1 MIVYRELSSL
11 ERDLGFRAG
20 TLYAVSNRL
29 SRHYHSVRLPKKG
42 GGERLLSVPDPQLK
56 AIQRRIAQVLLPL
69 MPVSAYARAYRDGAS
84 TRHNALPHVGQPL
97 VLKLDICH
105 FFDAIRYSQVK
116 EAAFPADMYAE
127 PIRVLLAMLCYYKD
141 ALPQGAPTSP
151 AVSNIILYD
160 FDEKVGAW
168 CRSRGIAYTRY
179 CDDLTFSGDFDPRVV
194 RAYIEGELR
203 ALGFLLN
210 GQKTRIQFRSK
221 RQSVTGL
228 VVNDRAAVPRD
239 YRRSLR
245 QQVYFCR
252 KFGVEDHLAKTGCA
266 LPRQEYLMGLLG
278 RVQYV
283 LSVEPGNQEMA
294 DARDWIRGELRKK

>member
-29 SRHYHSVRLPKKG
+29 SRHYRPVRLPKKG

-210 GQKTRIQFRSK
+210 GQKTSVQFRSK

-239 YRRSLR
+239 YRRSLAAAGL
-245 QQVYFCR
+245 F
-252 KFGVEDHLAKTGCA
+252 
-266 LPRQEYLMGLLG
+266 LPE
-278 RVQYV
+278 
-283 LSVEPGNQEMA
+283 
-294 DARDWIRGELRKK
+294 IRGGGPPGQNRLRPAPAGIPDGAPGPDSVCSVRGAGKPGDGGRQRLDPWGAS